1 MLTPAIVAAQ
11 ACHHSSEAE
20 AALHPAVDEQ
30 GGVSWRHNHVHHSA
44 ALKEGHT
51 AIGHNPKAKQKQV
64 KFYPFSAAMLFFR
77 DAIDTHTKA
86 EEIHEENS
94 YLG

>member
-20 AALHPAVDEQ
+20 VALHPAVDEQ

-51 AIGHNPKAKQKQV
+51 TIGHNPKAKQNR
-64 KFYPFSAAMLFFR
+64 L
-77 DAIDTHTKA
+77 
-86 EEIHEENS
+86 NS
-94 YLG
+94 IRFQQQCLSSETP